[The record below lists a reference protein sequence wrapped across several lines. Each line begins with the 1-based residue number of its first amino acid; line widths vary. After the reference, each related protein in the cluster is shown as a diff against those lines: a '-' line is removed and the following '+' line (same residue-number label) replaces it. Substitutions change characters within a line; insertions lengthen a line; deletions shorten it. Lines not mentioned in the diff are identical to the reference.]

1 MDQAR
6 FAALCAEELS
16 AAEGGI
22 GTLGEKRLH
31 AVLKRYYEPR
41 AEYREVRA
49 GRYVADICNENGI
62 IEIQTGSFSALR
74 KKLPALLAQYPVT
87 LVHPLPATK
96 TIQWIAPDSG
106 LVSEPRRSP
115 KKGAWIDACYQLCFA
130 ADLLTLP
137 GLTIQLLLVDLDE
150 YRLQNGWSNDGKR
163 GSTRHERLPSALS
176 AELTLRCP
184 ADYLALLPSG
194 LPDPFT
200 TTDLRRAAKRSAT
213 LAAKAVR
220 VLLAVGA
227 IEKCGKRKNSIL
239 YTYSKGVLSMK
250 LSDMTYTRPDLSKML
265 EELKQ
270 LCQRMEK
277 ADEKEAFDIFEAY
290 EAISDRWATEAT
302 LASIRHTCDTCD
314 AFYDAE
320 NDFFDESSPLVADAA
335 NTLNRLLLKSEHRP
349 ALEAKF
355 GKLLFQKLEIAS
367 KSICEAIIPLMQQ
380 ENALTSRY
388 EKLYAS
394 AQIPFDGKLLTVPQM
409 APYKESRDRSVRRAA
424 MIAEGEWFDAHRA
437 EFDEIYT
444 KMVENRTAQAKQ
456 MGYDNYIPLGYLRMN
471 RIGYGQKEVEAYRE
485 AVAKE
490 LVPVVAELKELQR
503 KRIGAEKLCYYDDGF
518 RFAEGNAAPHGTPEE
533 ILAAGKKMYHELS
546 PETAKFIDFMFDGDL
561 FDVLS
566 REGKAPGGYCTYIP
580 EYHAPFIFSNFNATA
595 DDVDVLTHEAGHAF
609 AAYLAA
615 GQKLPSALRE
625 PGLESCEIHSMSME
639 FLTSDYHHLFFAE
652 DTARY
657 QLAHAEAAIS
667 FLPYGCMVDE
677 FQHLVYAS
685 PNATPEERN
694 AFWAELEKKYRP
706 WIDFESL
713 PFYGRGAGWQRQLHI
728 YELPF
733 YYIDY
738 CLAQTVALQFFAA
751 FLKDKE
757 NAWQRYL
764 ALTNLAGTRTY
775 TELVTSAGFRTPFEP
790 GAVKEVAVTVADW
803 IKTHQ
808 I

>member
-150 YRLQNGWSNDGKR
+150 YRLQNGWGNDGKR

-176 AELTLRCP
+176 AELTLRRP

-200 TTDLRRAAKRSAT
+200 TTDLRRAAKRSAA

-302 LASIRHTCDTCD
+302 LASIRHTCDTRD

-409 APYKESRDRSVRRAA
+409 APYKESPDRSVRRAA

-471 RIGYGQKEVEAYRE
+471 
-485 AVAKE
+485 
-490 LVPVVAELKELQR
+490 
-503 KRIGAEKLCYYDDGF
+503 
-518 RFAEGNAAPHGTPEE
+518 
-533 ILAAGKKMYHELS
+533 LS
-546 PETAKFIDFMFDGDL
+546 L
-561 FDVLS
+561 
-566 REGKAPGGYCTYIP
+566 
-580 EYHAPFIFSNFNATA
+580 
-595 DDVDVLTHEAGHAF
+595 
-609 AAYLAA
+609 
-615 GQKLPSALRE
+615 
-625 PGLESCEIHSMSME
+625 IH
-639 FLTSDYHHLFFAE
+639 
-652 DTARY
+652 
-657 QLAHAEAAIS
+657 I
-667 FLPYGCMVDE
+667 
-677 FQHLVYAS
+677 
-685 PNATPEERN
+685 
-694 AFWAELEKKYRP
+694 
-706 WIDFESL
+706 
-713 PFYGRGAGWQRQLHI
+713 
-728 YELPF
+728 
-733 YYIDY
+733 
-738 CLAQTVALQFFAA
+738 
-751 FLKDKE
+751 
-757 NAWQRYL
+757 
-764 ALTNLAGTRTY
+764 
-775 TELVTSAGFRTPFEP
+775 
-790 GAVKEVAVTVADW
+790 
-803 IKTHQ
+803 
-808 I
+808 

>member
-1 MDQAR
+1 MDQPR
-6 FAALCAEELS
+6 FAALCAEALS
-16 AAEGGI
+16 AREGGI

-31 AVLKRYYEPR
+31 AVLKRYYEPHE
-41 AEYREVRA
+41 AFREVKV
-49 GRYVADICNENGI
+49 GRYVADIRNENGI
-62 IEIQTGSFSALR
+62 TEIQTGSFSALR
-74 KKLPALLAQYPVT
+74 KKLPALLQYEPVT
-87 LVHPLPATK
+87 LVHPLPAAK
-96 TIQWIAPDSG
+96 TIRWIDPETG
-106 LVSEPRRSP
+106 LLSEPRRSP

-130 ADLLTLP
+130 ADLLSLP
-137 GLTIQLLLVDLDE
+137 GLTVQLLLVDLDE
-150 YRLQNGWSNDGKR
+150 YRLQNGWGNSGKR
-163 GSTRHERLPSALS
+163 GSTRHERLPCALN
-176 AELTLRCP
+176 AELTLRRA
-184 ADYLALLPSG
+184 ADYLALLPEA

-200 TTDLRRAAKRSAT
+200 TTDLRRAAKRSAA

-227 IEKCGKRKNSIL
+227 IEKCGKHKNSIL
-239 YTYSKGVLSMK
+239 YTRSKGVSSMK
-250 LSDMTYTRPDLSKML
+250 LSEMTYTRPNLAEML
-265 EELKQ
+265 EGLKQ
-270 LCQRMEK
+270 LCARLEA
-277 ADEKEAFDIFEAY
+277 ADEKEAFAVLEAY
-290 EAISDRWATEAT
+290 EALSDRWTTEAT
-302 LASIRHTCDTCD
+302 LASIRHTCDTRD
-314 AFYDAE
+314 TFYDAE

-335 NTLNRLLLKSEHRP
+335 NTLNRLLLKSAHRP

-355 GKLLFQKLEIAS
+355 GKLLFQKLEISANS
-367 KSICEAIIPLMQQ
+367 SCEAIIPLMQQ

-409 APYKESRDRSVRRAA
+409 APYKESPDRAVRRAA

-444 KMVENRTAQAKQ
+444 EMVKNRTEQAKQ
-456 MGYDNYIPLGYLRMN
+456 MGYDNYIPLGYLRMS
-471 RIGYGQKEVEAYRE
+471 RIGYGQKEVAAYRE
-485 AVAKE
+485 AVANE

-503 KRIGAEKLCYYDDGF
+503 TRIGTDKLCYYDDGF

-546 PETAKFIDFMFDGDL
+546 PETAEFIDFMFEGDL

-580 EYHAPFIFSNFNATA
+580 DYRAPFIFSNFNATA

-639 FLTSDYHHLFFAE
+639 FLTSDFHHLFFAE

-677 FQHLVYAS
+677 FQHLVYAAPDAS
-685 PNATPEERN
+685 AEERN
-694 AFWAELEKKYRP
+694 AFWAGLEKKYRP

-757 NAWQRYL
+757 DAWQRYL
-764 ALTNLAGTRTY
+764 ALTKLAGTRTY
-775 TELVTSAGFRTPFEP
+775 TELVKSAGFTTPFEP
-790 GAVKEVAVTVADW
+790 GAVKEVAVTVANW
-803 IKTHQ
+803 IKANQ
-808 I
+808 L